1 MFKNNTH
8 VCLSVAF
15 LAISLVGCGRKIAVI
30 GNVLSQGQGVYANNH
45 AGAVA
50 IFYISPI
57 KRKYVWDGQSRIV
70 TMIPREEA
78 FLGMTGL
85 YNPAESMITGK
96 STTRL
101 VVMESKMYF
110 TSYNDVYAFLKQSSE
125 TMNWVYTN
133 DGLVV
138 GFARNAER
146 HQIDISL
153 WQLEIN
159 GRKPISLLGS
169 RDAAIR
175 RVGW

>member
-1 MFKNNTH
+1 
-8 VCLSVAF
+8 
-15 LAISLVGCGRKIAVI
+15 
-30 GNVLSQGQGVYANNH
+30 VLSQGQGVYANNR

-85 YNPAESMITGK
+85 YNPAESMLNNK
-96 STTRL
+96 FATRL

-110 TSYNDVYAFLKQSSE
+110 SNYHDVYAFLKQSSE
-125 TMNWVYTN
+125 IMNWVYTN

-138 GFARNAER
+138 GFSRDAKRN
-146 HQIDISL
+146 QIDISL
-153 WQLEIN
+153 WQIEIN
-159 GRKPISLLGS
+159 GRKPTVLLGS
-169 RDAAIR
+169 QDAAIHR
-175 RVGW
+175 FGW

>member
-1 MFKNNTH
+1 MLKDNMRR
-8 VCLSVAF
+8 CLSVAF

-30 GNVLSQGQGVYANNH
+30 RNLISQGQGVYANNH

-57 KRKYVWDGQSRIV
+57 TRKYAWDWQSRIV
-70 TMIPREEA
+70 TMMPREEA

-85 YNPAESMITGK
+85 YNPAESMTTDN
-96 STTRL
+96 STIRL

-125 TMNWVYTN
+125 AMNWVYTN

-138 GFARNAER
+138 DLHVTRNDIKSTYRFSKLKLTAE
-146 HQIDISL
+146 
-153 WQLEIN
+153 
-159 GRKPISLLGS
+159 S
-169 RDAAIR
+169 RYLC
-175 RVGW
+175 